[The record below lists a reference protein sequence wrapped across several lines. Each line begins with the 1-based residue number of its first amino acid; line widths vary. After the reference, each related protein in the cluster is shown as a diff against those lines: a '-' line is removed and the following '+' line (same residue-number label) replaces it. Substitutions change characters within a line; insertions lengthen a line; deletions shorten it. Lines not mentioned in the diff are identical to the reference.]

1 MPQTRS
7 GGGGNLLANFLVFLL
22 NDSFTA
28 FLFCLLRA
36 SPVVLGRVEWP
47 DSRGWLVLAPGGGAG
62 RLTISGCPCASFDYS
77 HAAFTVYICFIV
89 HRFVNI
95 IA

>member
-1 MPQTRS
+1 M
-7 GGGGNLLANFLVFLL
+7 
-22 NDSFTA
+22 
-28 FLFCLLRA
+28 
-36 SPVVLGRVEWP
+36 LGRVERP
-47 DSRGWLVLAPGGGAG
+47 DSRGRLVLAPGG

>member
-1 MPQTRS
+1 MLLPPPHAS
-7 GGGGNLLANFLVFLL
+7 KVGGNLLASFLVLQL
-22 NDSFTA
+22 NVIFRT
-28 FLFCLLRA
+28 FLFSLLRVR
-36 SPVVLGRVEWP
+36 PVALGRIEWL
-47 DSRGWLVLAPGGGAG
+47 DSRGWLVPAPGG
-62 RLTISGCPCASFDYS
+62 RLTKSGCPCASFDYS